1 MVVIYTEAKR
11 CRLCDGPLRM
21 VGSLGEHFITNFVP
35 IDRAGEEFPRAPLTL
50 MRCVLCSL
58 VQLRN
63 SVNPDVLYKGLY
75 WYRSGMNKTMTDHLH
90 ALAQEAEREAR
101 LVPGDYVVDIGCN
114 DGTFFDGFTTKGLK
128 RIGFEPGPNTGA
140 IAVEKGYTVVQDF
153 FDAKYW
159 PPEYP
164 RAKLVSA
171 IAMLY
176 DVENPQA
183 FVSDVAKILAPDGVF
198 LLQMNDLHAM
208 VSRNTYDIVGH
219 EHITYW
225 SFKPLMRALAYAGLV
240 IYRFSYNDL
249 NGGSLRAYIG
259 IEGTSSVRPDVRL
272 KATLEETELAPDK
285 LDAFFD
291 GIRQNSAK
299 IHDFVEAAVAD
310 GQRVYVY
317 GASTRGN
324 TILQAAGLDGK
335 LISGAAEIH
344 PDKIGKVIAG
354 LNIPIVSE
362 AEARRMAGV
371 FLVLPYSYRKEFQE
385 RERDFLLRGGR
396 LAFPLPKFEVV
407 GGI

>member
-1 MVVIYTEAKR
+1 MAR
-11 CRLCDGPLRM
+11 RWA
-21 VGSLGEHFITNFVP
+21 
-35 IDRAGEEFPRAPLTL
+35 AGE
-50 MRCVLCSL
+50 
-58 VQLRN
+58 
-63 SVNPDVLYKGLY
+63 
-75 WYRSGMNKTMTDHLH
+75 W
-90 ALAQEAEREAR
+90 
-101 LVPGDYVVDIGCN
+101 I
-114 DGTFFDGFTTKGLK
+114 
-128 RIGFEPGPNTGA
+128 FE
-140 IAVEKGYTVVQDF
+140 DF

-183 FVSDVAKILAPDGVF
+183 FVNDAAKILAPDGVF

-208 VSRNTYDIVGH
+208 VSRNTYDIIGH

-225 SFKPLMRALAYAGLV
+225 SFKPLMRALTWAGLE

-259 IEGTSSVRPDVRL
+259 YEGTSSVRPDVRL
-272 KATLEETELAPDK
+272 KATLEERELAPEKPEK
-285 LDAFFD
+285 LEMFFD

-299 IHDFVEAAVAD
+299 IRGFVEAAVAD

-371 FLVLPYSYRKEFQE
+371 FLVLPYSYRKEFVLREQE
-385 RERDFLLRGGR
+385 FLLRGGR